1 MTIKKRLIMQNRLQ
15 RYKKIDLGLHMN
27 SNTLNKNRV
36 SVYSRS
42 QLYAQLG
49 NALQKHF
56 LHILL

>member
-1 MTIKKRLIMQNRLQ
+1 MTIKERLIMKNRLQ

-27 SNTLNKNRV
+27 SNILKKNCV

>member
-1 MTIKKRLIMQNRLQ
+1 MQNRLQ
-15 RYKKIDLGLHMN
+15 RYKKIDLDLHMN
-27 SNTLNKNRV
+27 SNILNKNRV